1 MKYEMI
7 PSKTVKRLW
16 DAFTDLPMANNEH
29 YMSFRTQNQYWYT
42 DRDRLVGRLLAKYTD
57 RYIVLIDRTILG
69 YTMDGFLSQCD
80 PVSIYDPH
88 PHEYHYGGKPLI
100 ATSRKYLHITH
111 FSAVNTMYGSGYIA
125 MATQDHLGQPFP
137 VRLDY
142 ETLRQLQFREITKEE
157 FDSISE
163 LFSDDREPIPFRV
176 TRIIPFQELKA
187 RRLLTKARRSREML
201 QETVTVQARD
211 PREAYSITENAISVD
226 F

>member
-16 DAFTDLPMANNEH
+16 DAFTDLAMANNEH
-29 YMSFRTQNQYWYT
+29 YMSFRTQNRYWYT

-57 RYIVLIDRTILG
+57 KYIVLIDRTILG

-88 PHEYHYGGKPLI
+88 PHEYHYGGEPLI

-125 MATQDHLGQPFP
+125 MATQDHLGQSFP

-142 ETLRQLQFREITKEE
+142 ESLRQLQFREITREE

-163 LFSDDREPIPFRV
+163 LFSDDREPIPFQV

-211 PREAYSITENAISVD
+211 PREAYSLTENAISVD

>member
-16 DAFTDLPMANNEH
+16 DAFSDLSMANNEH
-29 YMSFRTQNQYWYT
+29 YTSFRTVNQYWHT
-42 DRDRLVGRLLAKYTD
+42 DRDRLVGRLLAKYID
-57 RYIVLIDRTILG
+57 KYIVLIDKTILG
-69 YTMDGFLSQCD
+69 YTMDGFFSQCD

-100 ATSRKYLHITH
+100 ATSRKYLHITG
-111 FSAVNTMYGSGYIA
+111 FYAVNQMYGHGFIE

-142 ETLRQLQFREITKEE
+142 ESLRQLQFREINKTE
-157 FDSISE
+157 FDSITE

-176 TRIIPFQELKA
+176 TRILSYPELKA
-187 RRLLTKARRSREML
+187 RRLLTKARRSREVL
-201 QETVTVQARD
+201 QETVTVEARD